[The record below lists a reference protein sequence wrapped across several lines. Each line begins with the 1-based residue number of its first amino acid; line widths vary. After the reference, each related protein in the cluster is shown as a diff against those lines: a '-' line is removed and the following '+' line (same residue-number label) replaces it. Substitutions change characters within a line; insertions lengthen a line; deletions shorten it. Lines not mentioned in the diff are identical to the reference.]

1 MLKNH
6 PQQPIRLYRHV
17 ISGHAHRVELFLS
30 LLGLPF
36 ETIDVDLLAGAHKQP
51 EFLSIN
57 PFGQVPAID
66 DNGITIADSN
76 AILVYLA
83 IKYADSSWFPSDPEG
98 AARVQL
104 WLSVAA
110 GQLAN
115 GPAVARLANILGAKL
130 DKERA
135 QQIADN
141 LFKLIE
147 THLAQ
152 QQFLVGNAPT
162 IADIACYSYI
172 SHAPE
177 GDISLQPYPQ
187 IRAWLTQIEQLP
199 GFVPMVDTKVGLA
212 V

>member
-17 ISGHAHRVELFLS
+17 ISGHAHRVELLLS

-36 ETIDVDLLAGAHKQP
+36 EAIEVDLLAGAHKQP
-51 EFLSIN
+51 EFLNIN

-66 DNGITIADSN
+66 DNGVTIADSN

-83 IKYADSSWFPSDPEG
+83 MKYADSSWLPSDPEG
-98 AARVQL
+98 AARVQR

-115 GPAVARLANILGAKL
+115 GPAAARLVNILGAKL
-130 DKERA
+130 DKDRA
-135 QQIADN
+135 RQIADN
-141 LFKLIE
+141 LFKLME

-162 IADIACYSYI
+162 IADVACYSYI

-187 IRAWLTQIEQLP
+187 LRAWLTQIEQLP